1 MEDDMVRIEILGPG
15 CANCQRL
22 EANARE
28 AVAAAGF
35 EAEVIHVTDYPAIM
49 ARGVLSTPGLVI
61 DDRVVS
67 VGRVPS
73 AVDIAGWLTRAG
85 GVPRR
90 RDETLPRRHV

>member
-1 MEDDMVRIEILGPG
+1 MVKIEVLGPG

-22 EANARE
+22 EANVRQ
-28 AVAAAGF
+28 AVTMTGV
-35 EAEVIHVTDYPAIM
+35 EAEVVHVLDYRDIM

-73 AVDIAGWLTRAG
+73 AGDIAGWLK
-85 GVPRR
+85 P
-90 RDETLPRRHV
+90 L

>member
-1 MEDDMVRIEILGPG
+1 MVNIEVLGPG

-22 EANARE
+22 EQVVRD
-28 AVAAAGF
+28 AVAQSGV
-35 EAEVIHVTDYPAIM
+35 EAEVIHVTDYGEIM

-73 AVDIAGWLTRAG
+73 VSDVAAWLRPA
-85 GVPRR
+85 
-90 RDETLPRRHV
+90 